1 MAENVQG
8 RLSIAMDLDSVS
20 FQNSLRS
27 LRRDVRTTMTDMRGD
42 LQTAQLL
49 GDKFAATDVKVSH
62 LSTALSEQSEL
73 LGKHKSSI
81 LAAKAELQSFY
92 KANEENIQSNGNL
105 RRQYNALTKNVDK
118 QSKALSREEGYLKR
132 LTRQYAQATAE
143 QIENRYGLEKV
154 EKSHQ
159 NLQKTMQNEIKAYKA
174 SGKEYLANGRQHT
187 LLKTQLANTADEID
201 RNRKAVKSL
210 SSQYA
215 SSTQQIPKLQEQ
227 LKGYEQREKDI
238 LAETSKLGN
247 VEVEDRK
254 RKEALR
260 DELERN
266 NKAMTNASI
275 KLAEYQ
281 AKQEATNK
289 LSEQTKLKLSALNA
303 QRAKE
308 TEALFQ
314 NELGLKRA
322 ATHQKAVNSENE
334 KAVASLITVGKT
346 YQANSLSLK
355 TLSLKEAGLLKQY
368 KLQSVELEH
377 VRKTSGKASDAYAT
391 QAAKLND
398 LKVKLAATNQEM
410 KRASRNTFNHKG
422 MNSAADWANKYRS
435 GLSHIGTAMVG
446 VGKAAGYL
454 SVGLATASIAGIK
467 ANANLQKSF
476 VRTRNLVK
484 YSNGESTREVTTNM
498 RKLKSETRSLSETYG
513 EQQHTLAAGFQELIK
528 RGYSSSQALGSYRN
542 MEKAAVA
549 TGDSFNDVV
558 QSSAGVIESFG
569 LRAKSTAGMTRNTS
583 RALNGMAYVA
593 DLSASSFK
601 EMSVSME
608 YAGASAHSAG
618 QSMEN
623 TAAAIG
629 VLSNN
634 GMQAQQAGT
643 GMRKIFTSLISPTKA
658 AAGAMQQY
666 GLKMSDL
673 EDKSGKLKPLP
684 EIFEAIHKKTK
695 NLTKLQQVDL
705 FHKIFGTTGQNAAL
719 ILANNTKNL
728 KDLSKQA
735 AVGEK
740 HNYIN
745 ELANHNMQTFA
756 AQLKIAKANLSE
768 LQMVLGRTFMPVINK
783 VLKYGIRIVKNFNKL
798 PEGVKESR
806 LKMLL
811 WIPVLSGVLTIAGHI
826 TGHLNSIFDFASKIS
841 NFFSGRQLK
850 LASEG
855 RAVDELT
862 VKYQMLNNA
871 RAGEPVGSP
880 ESASELVGSPQ
891 SAGMLNGLLQ
901 SAHSAGGFKN
911 LTTAGK
917 IATGLAG
924 AGVAVDSGMQLFNA
938 YKDRH
943 NANKRSQDIGK
954 GIGAGI
960 GGGIGLWFGGPLGAM
975 VGAQIGKVVG
985 GWGGAAV
992 NKFTKGWQSHKPP
1005 KNFWSLENLGW
1016 SAHSMWNGFTKS
1028 VGEKIEWFKKNWK
1041 EVGLYFVSPLAG
1053 AINSLYKHN
1062 KGFHNWVNGL
1072 AKGFKNGV
1080 KGIITWFKNLPSN
1093 MHKGWKQGVEKS
1105 HKVMAKFWSNTA
1117 KGWNKMWKSINSNRY
1132 VKAFKKGKFFSTAL
1146 KDMESRFS
1154 AFNKWL
1160 GKKWSEA
1167 WKSFNSNRYVKAF
1180 KKGRFFSTALKD
1192 MKSRWSSF
1200 KNWLGKNWVSFWKS
1214 TQKWAGSSWNGTVKN
1229 WNGMWKSINSGW
1241 KSFKTSFGEGWRSFW
1256 HGLGNIIKSWS
1267 KSIKDDFTGTINNII
1282 GGFNDVVRAA
1292 GGKKKTVDFLHF
1304 SNGTDW
1310 RSRYGVPAVVND
1322 ASDENYREGLLAN
1335 GQVIPFPDKRN
1346 IPFWLLPGQDIVNGE
1361 DMAKMFGNAVHYA
1374 DGTVHLSKDHKYSKK
1389 NYELAKKRAVEDK
1402 KELEKLGDKI
1412 ANALK
1417 RKDGNEARR
1426 LTSEFNELTKK
1437 YSADKNASKKPNPH
1451 AGKIL
1456 VDQGLLIGANSRIG
1470 HSVYISKSLFK
1481 KLIDNLKKKKERR
1494 RHLHRKESTSRR
1506 HSDRRRYVSHR
1517 HSVRSVPRVSIPKI
1531 RSSRVSIKA
1540 SVSGRAAVEDLASAI
1555 RSVKSRS
1562 VKLSVKA
1569 SGSKSISS
1577 VAKAVKKIKGGTHR
1591 VKVET
1596 SGVKSLKSLY
1606 EYTKKIKGKTHK
1618 VQVKTS
1624 GTKDL
1629 KSLQKNIASVHE
1641 HITSL
1646 TEATKKNKFG
1656 KSISQQAV
1664 EAVTSLKGKGNFAK
1678 QFASMTKKFG
1688 EDLKTMT
1695 KNSKKEFNSM
1705 WSQIKKTS
1713 TSGETDLTH
1722 QLNSFSSKY
1731 KQGWSSL
1738 ESGVHKSFDHFWA
1751 SMENSAGK
1759 GVNKVIEVLNSAI
1772 GKIDSVIS
1780 EFGGSTSAVHK
1791 SSLVHYAS
1799 GTDVNG
1805 RLTNDTLAIVND
1817 AKQGPRQEAIVTDT
1831 NDVLLP
1837 HGKDVPVMLQKGWGV
1852 LNGTQTQQLGLSHF
1866 ANGTGLKGLYELAKK
1881 YWNHPDKTG
1890 KFMFSA
1896 VNGLTGAMKELASG
1910 MRSKSEDSG
1919 VNWWSQ
1925 LWKMVEDKVDDDL
1938 GPASGLLKAVEKLGR
1953 GKSYLWGGYGLDS
1966 KGLDCS
1972 GLVSTAL
1979 EHYYHSGWGHL
1990 DVGGLWHHAHKIS
2003 KSEAKPGDPVFWL
2016 PDEHIGV
2023 YAGHNKY
2030 YSAYGPNDGGPIGM
2044 QSVGPGAT
2052 FGRFKGINTEKSD
2065 SKEPVK
2071 VKANSKLQK
2080 QIKKQV
2086 GRGFWKTI
2094 QKIADK
2100 YGEQFNGAN
2109 SISGSMVE
2117 AAARKMHVDLPDGFV
2132 KDVLRVALSETGNR
2146 NIKQQIHDVNSGGNE
2161 AQGPLQFTP
2170 KTFKALA
2177 MPGHTN
2183 LNNPYDELL
2192 AFFNNSDWKNSIGW
2206 TTIWGH
2212 RKFDW
2217 LHSGPQGHRRF
2228 ADGGITDRPAIF
2240 GEAGPEMAI
2249 PLSPNK
2255 SARARELL
2263 GQTDAI
2269 LSEQSGL
2276 NQQQAQIDTK
2286 KEKEEHDFRQAV
2298 LLLLTQLVNKSNVAD
2313 IKLKTPQ
2320 GRTLWEVVEPFS
2332 KAESRAEMIKLRRG
2346 LSGR

>member
-1 MAENVQG
+1 MAEDVQG

-143 QIENRYGLEKV
+143 QIEHRYGLEKV

-215 SSTQQIPKLQEQ
+215 SSTKQIPKLQEQ
-227 LKGYEQREKDI
+227 LKSYEQREKDI

-289 LSEQTKLKLSALNA
+289 LSAQTKLKLSALNA

-368 KLQSVELEH
+368 ELQSVELEH

-391 QAAKLND
+391 QASKLND

-410 KRASRNTFNHKG
+410 KKASSNTFNHKG
-422 MNSAADWANKYRS
+422 MNSVADWTNKYRS

-454 SVGLATASIAGIK
+454 SAGLAAASIAGIK
-467 ANANLQKSF
+467 ANADLQKSF

-569 LRAKSTAGMTRNTS
+569 MRAKSTAGMTRNTS

-601 EMSVSME
+601 EMNVSME

-634 GMQAQQAGT
+634 GIQAQQAGT

-658 AAGAMQQY
+658 ATGAMQQY

-673 EDKSGKLKPLP
+673 EDRSGKLKPLP
-684 EIFEAIHKKTK
+684 ELFEAIHEKTQ
-695 NLTKLQQVDL
+695 NLTKIQQVDL

-719 ILANNTKNL
+719 ILANNTQNL

-735 AVGEK
+735 VIGEK

-745 ELANHNMQTFA
+745 KLANHNMHTFA

-768 LQMVLGRTFMPVINK
+768 LEMALGRTFMPVINK

-798 PEGVKESR
+798 PESVKESR

-826 TGHLNSIFDFASKIS
+826 TGHLNSIFTFLGRIS
-841 NFFSGRQLK
+841 NLFSGRK
-850 LASEG
+850 LNLAREG

-862 VKYQMLNNA
+862 VKYQILNNA
-871 RAGEPVGSP
+871 RAGNNTTFSSNNATTIEKELGSKSKTSNALSDV
-880 ESASELVGSPQ
+880 EAATSGRSAARSYEHALSKELVTNSKGKVKWRSLFRYGTNAAEAAGGTSGLGFGRKFVAKIGDRRVIARGAFSRLFSVGK
-891 SAGMLNGLLQ
+891 SAGR
-901 SAHSAGGFKN
+901 SAG
-911 LTTAGK
+911 L
-917 IATGLAG
+917 ATGRRFLSTMLRWIGHGFTWVAIASSIIGPLISAMTSKKANTRYRSVGKAGGALIGAGLG
-924 AGVAVDSGMQLFNA
+924 AGVGAIFGVPE
-938 YKDRH
+938 
-943 NANKRSQDIGK
+943 
-954 GIGAGI
+954 IGALIGAPIGSAIGDMLPTIWKYGRDLSNSIVAGFKSGWHKFLTWLPKAWDGI
-960 GGGIGLWFGGPLGAM
+960 KKFGTGVGKWLKQEQEKEAVEGTIHSTEFYRLSPKQRAALRRRGRDAAKETRRGI
-975 VGAQIGKVVG
+975 QNY
-985 GWGGAAV
+985 WGG
-992 NKFTKGWQSHKPP
+992 
-1005 KNFWSLENLGW
+1005 
-1016 SAHSMWNGFTKS
+1016 
-1028 VGEKIEWFKKNWK
+1028 
-1041 EVGLYFVSPLAG
+1041 
-1053 AINSLYKHN
+1053 
-1062 KGFHNWVNGL
+1062 
-1072 AKGFKNGV
+1072 
-1080 KGIITWFKNLPSN
+1080 
-1093 MHKGWKQGVEKS
+1093 
-1105 HKVMAKFWSNTA
+1105 
-1117 KGWNKMWKSINSNRY
+1117 
-1132 VKAFKKGKFFSTAL
+1132 
-1146 KDMESRFS
+1146 
-1154 AFNKWL
+1154 FNKWL
-1160 GKKWSEA
+1160 NSAYDQEHKGHRSGPKNSNPYSKNYAKVTAKDVLNTSGHVSKSSIRSVRDMTRALKAYGRELTNLRKTLTGKAGQAVNTMYKELTAGKNWSKVGKALQRVSRAFEYLAAFAKYMKGQDPFKKLIADLPRLNKSISSNKRGLISGLKGLNKALDGGGKKGKHSLVFLLYNLA
-1167 WKSFNSNRYVKAF
+1167 KRFGTLTDKVKGTNSRLSKTATYMKDISKLTSQFKSKNRNPFSYLGSSIVTLRKRLKSVTTGRYSIQDLLRKLKDGIAKIVASHGNHGGLFAVLDKSKDQLKSFNKAF
-1180 KKGRFFSTALKD
+1180 AT
-1192 MKSRWSSF
+1192 
-1200 KNWLGKNWVSFWKS
+1200 
-1214 TQKWAGSSWNGTVKN
+1214 
-1229 WNGMWKSINSGW
+1229 
-1241 KSFKTSFGEGWRSFW
+1241 
-1256 HGLGNIIKSWS
+1256 
-1267 KSIKDDFTGTINNII
+1267 FTE
-1282 GGFNDVVRAA
+1282 
-1292 GGKKKTVDFLHF
+1292 
-1304 SNGTDW
+1304 S
-1310 RSRYGVPAVVND
+1310 
-1322 ASDENYREGLLAN
+1322 
-1335 GQVIPFPDKRN
+1335 
-1346 IPFWLLPGQDIVNGE
+1346 
-1361 DMAKMFGNAVHYA
+1361 
-1374 DGTVHLSKDHKYSKK
+1374 
-1389 NYELAKKRAVEDK
+1389 
-1402 KELEKLGDKI
+1402 
-1412 ANALK
+1412 
-1417 RKDGNEARR
+1417 
-1426 LTSEFNELTKK
+1426 LTKK
-1437 YSADKNASKKPNPH
+1437 YDH
-1451 AGKIL
+1451 FG
-1456 VDQGLLIGANSRIG
+1456 
-1470 HSVYISKSLFK
+1470 
-1481 KLIDNLKKKKERR
+1481 
-1494 RHLHRKESTSRR
+1494 
-1506 HSDRRRYVSHR
+1506 SDLR
-1517 HSVRSVPRVSIPKI
+1517 
-1531 RSSRVSIKA
+1531 
-1540 SVSGRAAVEDLASAI
+1540 
-1555 RSVKSRS
+1555 SRS
-1562 VKLSVKA
+1562 
-1569 SGSKSISS
+1569 
-1577 VAKAVKKIKGGTHR
+1577 H
-1591 VKVET
+1591 
-1596 SGVKSLKSLY
+1596 
-1606 EYTKKIKGKTHK
+1606 
-1618 VQVKTS
+1618 
-1624 GTKDL
+1624 
-1629 KSLQKNIASVHE
+1629 
-1641 HITSL
+1641 
-1646 TEATKKNKFG
+1646 
-1656 KSISQQAV
+1656 
-1664 EAVTSLKGKGNFAK
+1664 
-1678 QFASMTKKFG
+1678 
-1688 EDLKTMT
+1688 
-1695 KNSKKEFNSM
+1695 SM
-1705 WSQIKKTS
+1705 WSNITKVSTEAGPTAMLKKTTSFIS
-1713 TSGETDLTH
+1713 TFKSKWS
-1722 QLNSFSSKY
+1722 QWLNDITKTLRSAFNYLPVLVNRAMTKVTTNIN
-1731 KQGWSSL
+1731 KGIKGIN
-1738 ESGVHKSFDHFWA
+1738 GVIK
-1751 SMENSAGK
+1751 
-1759 GVNKVIEVLNSAI
+1759 
-1772 GKIDSVIS
+1772 
-1780 EFGGSTSAVHK
+1780 EFGGSDHALSPMR
-1791 SSLVHYAS
+1791 YAT
-1799 GTDVNG
+1799 GTGFFNNQ
-1805 RLTNDTLAIVND
+1805 RRAITKPTLA
-1817 AKQGPRQEAIVTDT
+1817 
-1831 NDVLLP
+1831 
-1837 HGKDVPVMLQKGWGV
+1837 V
-1852 LNGTQTQQLGLSHF
+1852 LNDGNDSPETGNKEAVYYPKNGALSIVQGRNVPQWLMPGAEVFNATETKALGLTHF
-1866 ANGTGLKGLYELAKK
+1866 ATGTGALKHLYDLAKK
-1881 YWNHPDKTG
+1881 FWKRPVQTG
-1890 KFMFSA
+1890 NGMFEA
-1896 VNGLTGAMKELASG
+1896 IKGLTGAMGDIARGAEKRTQG
-1910 MRSKSEDSG
+1910 QG
-1919 VNWWSQ
+1919 VKWWSQ
-1925 LWKMVEDKVDDDL
+1925 LWKMVDNKVNGDDL
-1938 GPASGLLKAVEKLGR
+1938 GPASGLLKAVEELGR
-1953 GKSYLWGGYGLDS
+1953 GKSYLWGGYGLDAR
-1966 KGLDCS
+1966 GLDCS

-1979 EHYYHSGWGHL
+1979 DHYYHSGWGHL
-1990 DVGGLWHHAHKIS
+1990 DVGGLWHHAHRVS

-2023 YAGHNKY
+2023 YAGHGMY
-2030 YSAYGPNDGGPIGM
+2030 YSAYGPNNGGPIGM
-2044 QSVGPGAT
+2044 QPVGSGAT
-2052 FGRFKGINTEKSD
+2052 FGRFNGLNTEKSD

-2071 VKANSKLQK
+2071 VKANNKLQK
-2080 QIKKQV
+2080 QIKNQV
-2086 GRGFWKTI
+2086 GQGFWSTI

-2170 KTFKALA
+2170 QTFKAFA
-2177 MPGHTN
+2177 MPGHAN
-2183 LNNPYDELL
+2183 LHNPYDELL
-2192 AFFNNSDWKNSIGW
+2192 AFFNNSDWRNSIGW
-2206 TTIWGH
+2206 TTIWGN

-2240 GEAGPEMAI
+2240 GEDGPEMAI

-2263 GQTDAI
+2263 GKTDAI
-2269 LSEQSGL
+2269 LSDQSGL

-2286 KEKEEHDFRQAV
+2286 KEKEEHDFRQAI

-2313 IKLKTPQ
+2313 IKLTTPA
-2320 GRTLWEVVEPFS
+2320 GRALWEVVEPYS
-2332 KAESRAEMIKLRRG
+2332 KQEQRAEQIRERRG
-2346 LSGR
+2346 LSGRFR